1 MNQSTKQQGHCYC
14 GSVSF
19 EISGD
24 PVKVAHCHCESCR
37 RSLGAAMVTSA
48 GYFPKQFQLTGKEP
62 QKFETDDGVTRTFCG
77 RCGSSVSYQREKSKY
92 IFIYLGLFDNP
103 ENLKPEVHMM
113 YSEKVSWMKIDDD
126 LPKSDE
132 FA

>member
-1 MNQSTKQQGHCYC
+1 MNEPPKRTGHCYC

-37 RSLGAAMVTSA
+37 RSLGAVMVTSA
-48 GYFPKQFQLTGKEP
+48 GFLPEQICQTGDRP
-62 QKFETDDGVTRTFCG
+62 HQYSTDDGVTRTFCG
-77 RCGSSVSYQREKSKY
+77 RCGSSFSYQKEKSNY
-92 IFIYLGLFDNP
+92 IFVYLGIFNNP
-103 ENLKPEVHMM
+103 EDLGPEVHMM
-113 YSEKVSWMKIDDD
+113 YSEKISWMKIDDH